1 MVVTIAN
8 RTQGEV
14 LDMQSKDLSE
24 LRNLDFKSSYNFIS
38 EDESDIVLDFT
49 DNYSLAGVF
58 YASGVQ
64 LKGIN
69 SFIALYCF
77 RHAIELY
84 IKFCLSCYS
93 EELKKSGIMYSHNLM
108 ELYEKFNEYT
118 KIEILKEKVLELKP
132 VISKL
137 SENEDKENSYRY
149 GNQSHEI
156 NKYNYDLD
164 KLDNFVNN
172 LRILCE
178 FWYKSAGGNWELT
191 CSRFEN
197 SFKEI
202 ENSFKELKDILVKFL
217 GVYND
222 N

>member
-1 MVVTIAN
+1 MVMTIAN

-38 EDESDIVLDFT
+38 ENESDIVLDFT

-58 YASGVQ
+58 YASGVK

-69 SFIALYCF
+69 SFISLYCF

-84 IKFCLSCYS
+84 IKFCLSCYF
-93 EELKKSGIMYSHNLM
+93 EELKTSRIMYSHDLSK
-108 ELYEKFNEYT
+108 LYEKFNEYT
-118 KIEILKEKVLELKP
+118 KMEILKEKVLELKP

-137 SENEDKENSYRY
+137 NEIENNENSYRY
-149 GNQSHEI
+149 GDKSHEI
-156 NKYNYDLD
+156 NKYNFDLD

-178 FWYKSAGGNWELT
+178 FWYKSAGGNLELT
-191 CSRFEN
+191 RL
-197 SFKEI
+197 SF
-202 ENSFKELKDILVKFL
+202 ENSFKELKDSLVKFAEAL
-217 GVYND
+217 NSK
-222 N
+222 